1 MAGGG
6 AGDGALLSEGGGR
19 AVVVSGSP
27 RLVLVKGAGELGS
40 GVAWRLHR
48 AGFSV
53 VMTDREQPLAVRRT
67 VAFCEALALGEWTVE
82 GVTARRAETTRQA
95 LEVVAA
101 GDIPVLAD
109 PQAACRAALSPR
121 AVVDAIM
128 AKRNT
133 GTAITDAD
141 VVVALGPGFEA
152 GVDCHAVVETHRGHF
167 LGRVYYSGRALPD
180 TGVPAERGGH
190 GESRVLRAPLA
201 GVFQGLR
208 QIGERVAP
216 GEVVGRVHPGGP
228 GAEAAA
234 VTAAIGGVLRG
245 LIRDGTPVR
254 AGLKVGD
261 VDPVA
266 EPDWCFFISDKALAV
281 AGGVLEAL
289 LALGARPAGEPG
301 GCGRAGPSTPRFA
314 ATDTNRQVKPLGGRT
329 FLFGPSRAAR

>member
-1 MAGGG
+1 MK
-6 AGDGALLSEGGGR
+6 GDGEAAARRGR
-19 AVVVSGSP
+19 QG
-27 RLVLVKGAGELGS
+27 LVLIKGAGELGS

-48 AGFSV
+48 AGFGV

-82 GVTARRAETTRQA
+82 GVTARRAETPQHARE
-95 LEVVAA
+95 LLRSGV
-101 GDIPVLAD
+101 IPVLAD
-109 PQAACRAALSPR
+109 PRAACRTTLSPW

-133 GTAITDAD
+133 GTSLADAP

-167 LGRVYYSGRALPD
+167 LGRVYYEGRALPD

-190 GESRVLRAPLA
+190 GAARVLRAPVA
-201 GVFQGLR
+201 GVFWGVR
-208 QIGERVAP
+208 RIGERVAP
-216 GEVVGRVHPGGP
+216 GEVVGHVHPKTPGGQ
-228 GAEAAA
+228 AAA
-234 VTAAIGGVLRG
+234 VSAAIGGVLRG
-245 LIRDGTPVR
+245 LLRDGTEVP

-266 EPDWCFFISDKALAV
+266 EPRWCFTISDKALAV

-289 LALGARPAGEPG
+289 LVLGGEARQRA
-301 GCGRAGPSTPRFA
+301 AGP
-314 ATDTNRQVKPLGGRT
+314 G
-329 FLFGPSRAAR
+329 